1 MYLAIEI
8 GTIDLNPILKG
19 VVASLLYFVVGMAVL
34 VSGFYMV
41 DVLTPGKLRQLV
53 FVDRRPNA
61 VVVACA
67 MYVALTIVIIS
78 AVANSYSQLGQG
90 LLGVAVYGFMGV
102 ILLGIALAF
111 ATRRRRSRR

>member
-41 DVLTPGKLRQLV
+41 DVLTPESCGSWCSSIAAPTPSSSPAR
-53 FVDRRPNA
+53 
-61 VVVACA
+61 C
-67 MYVALTIVIIS
+67 IS
-78 AVANSYSQLGQG
+78 P
-90 LLGVAVYGFMGV
+90 
-102 ILLGIALAF
+102 
-111 ATRRRRSRR
+111 